1 LHPEIQTRFAEIVR
15 ASGLRPQRALEVG
28 GYLGRKSLLRSPEL
42 RTAERYCLNLV
53 ELRGSGPIKPV
64 LGNAND
70 MHMFEDESFDLV
82 VTNATLEHD
91 KRFWLSL
98 GEIRRVTSPGGLVII
113 GVPGFTRTARSIPPH
128 GTVTFRVHYA
138 FDYYRFSEQAV
149 REVFFDG
156 MEGVEVFPVLEPPRI
171 IGYGRKPG
179 ADSSARGLA
188 SAAGAGV
195 HQLLEKVIP
204 ARGDR

>member
-1 LHPEIQTRFAEIVR
+1 LHPEIQTRFAEIIR
-15 ASGLRPQRALEVG
+15 RSGLRPERALEVG
-28 GYLGRKSLLRSPEL
+28 GYLGRKSLLRSPEV
-42 RTAERYCLNLV
+42 RRAERYCINLV
-53 ELRGSGPIKPV
+53 ELHGRGPVKPV

-91 KRFWLSL
+91 KHFWRSL
-98 GEIRRVTSPGGLVII
+98 GEMRRVTRPGGLVII
-113 GVPGFTRTARSIPPH
+113 GVPGFTRGGRRIPPH
-128 GTVTFRVHYA
+128 GTVTFRVHYE

-156 MEGVEVFPVLEPPRI
+156 MEGVEVFPLLQPPRI

-179 ADSSARGLA
+179 AELTARESASSSGTR
-188 SAAGAGV
+188 V
-195 HQLLEKVIP
+195 HQLLEKVLP
-204 ARGDR
+204 ASGDR